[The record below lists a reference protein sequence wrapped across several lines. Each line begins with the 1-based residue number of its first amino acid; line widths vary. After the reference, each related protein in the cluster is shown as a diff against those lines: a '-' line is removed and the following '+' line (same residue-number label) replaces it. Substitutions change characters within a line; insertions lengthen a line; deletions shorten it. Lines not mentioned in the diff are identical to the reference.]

1 MRIPRIPRLTLFS
14 GPNCSLC
21 DTAKAELAKV
31 RQKRAFELDIVNIQE
46 KGQEKWK
53 KEYVYWIP
61 ALHLEGK
68 EIAKGRWNAQTVMNG
83 NTFPVATS
91 EHAAGLTTSSD
102 SDITPESD
110 SVGSTFPF
118 FPHTI
123 PQALP
128 YEYESSGIYTRAS
141 HDILGDSSNDEQD
154 TEYILKS
161 RCFNCG
167 SEDHPV
173 KDCPF
178 RYDRELI
185 DLSRQYY
192 NFTKESLGR
201 ASSSWARVHIAEGW
215 RQTRLDWLEEFEP
228 GVIKGELLKEAL
240 GDVDEMP
247 WLRNMAVWG
256 YPKGWVGPQDPRE
269 LVRERIWKEHGGDVD
284 EDDSDDEPFVIFGDD
299 GHVEEVAFE
308 GVRVEHAPASPPKDP
323 LTRWAKYPPA
333 YFLSELLPVHSGFN
347 LPPIDGEEDRVP
359 PPPWPPYPPPPPP
372 PGEAP
377 PIPPPP
383 PASTPPPLPPL
394 PPMPAHNA
402 NSQVLVHEER
412 EETSDMELSDSD

>member
-68 EIAKGRWNAQTVMNG
+68 EIAKGRWNAQTVMSAFNDKQRG
-83 NTFPVATS
+83 SQHLRTAMSFRKA
-91 EHAAGLTTSSD
+91 TTSARYS
-102 SDITPESD
+102 
-110 SVGSTFPF
+110 PF

-141 HDILGDSSNDEQD
+141 HDILGDSTNDEQD
-154 TEYILKS
+154 PEYILKS

-167 SEDHPV
+167 SEEHSV
-173 KDCPF
+173 KECPF

-201 ASSSWARVHIAEGW
+201 VSASWARVHIAEGW

-347 LPPIDGEEDRVP
+347 LPPIDGEEDRAP
-359 PPPWPPYPPPPPP
+359 PPPCPLYPPPPPP
-372 PGEAP
+372 PGEPP

-383 PASTPPPLPPL
+383 PASTPPPLPPDALPPL
-394 PPMPAHNA
+394 PPMPAPGT
-402 NSQVLVHEER
+402 NSQVLIH